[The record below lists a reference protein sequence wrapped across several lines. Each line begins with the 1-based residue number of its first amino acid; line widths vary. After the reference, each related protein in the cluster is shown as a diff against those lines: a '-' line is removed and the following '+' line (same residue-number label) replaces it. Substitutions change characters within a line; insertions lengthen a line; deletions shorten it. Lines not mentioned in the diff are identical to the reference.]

1 MRFLENEIT
10 QNPERGQLDHSFDVG
25 CWIRANSRI
34 SRTERGQ
41 PCPRSSIISTR
52 YRARQSRPRSLLNQP
67 WMLDVCWVL
76 GVGCW
81 VLGVG
86 CWVLG
91 VGCWVL
97 DVGCWMLDVGCW
109 MFDVFHNH
117 QLGLLRQTLPHC
129 LRPSVRPRL

>member
-67 WMLDVCWVL
+67 WMLDVCWML
-76 GVGCW
+76 DVGCW
-81 VLGVG
+81 M
-86 CWVLG
+86 LG

-97 DVGCWMLDVGCW
+97 DVGCWMLGLGCSFPACPGVVRAVRSKSGVIW
-109 MFDVFHNH
+109 CDLLW
-117 QLGLLRQTLPHC
+117 LGDSRYEESGT
-129 LRPSVRPRL
+129 